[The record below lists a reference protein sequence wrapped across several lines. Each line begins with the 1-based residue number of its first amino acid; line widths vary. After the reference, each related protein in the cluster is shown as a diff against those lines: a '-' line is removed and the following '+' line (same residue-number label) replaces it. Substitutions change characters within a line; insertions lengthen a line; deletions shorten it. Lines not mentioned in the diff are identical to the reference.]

1 VLNSV
6 SSRVRSNEEEE
17 EEEEE
22 VLGKRLVIVIERDG
36 EWQHSSLQVFHGV

>member
-1 VLNSV
+1 
-6 SSRVRSNEEEE
+6 VRSNEEEEE